1 MNSSGKVYSLGVP
14 VSILYTFL
22 LLRGIS
28 KMNDESFD
36 YHFKHV
42 LRWLRT
48 NRLYYLRA
56 IKVRMSQ
63 FPQGA
68 ERKDKFEGW
77 G

>member
-1 MNSSGKVYSLGVP
+1 
-14 VSILYTFL
+14 
-22 LLRGIS
+22 
-28 KMNDESFD
+28 MNDEPFD